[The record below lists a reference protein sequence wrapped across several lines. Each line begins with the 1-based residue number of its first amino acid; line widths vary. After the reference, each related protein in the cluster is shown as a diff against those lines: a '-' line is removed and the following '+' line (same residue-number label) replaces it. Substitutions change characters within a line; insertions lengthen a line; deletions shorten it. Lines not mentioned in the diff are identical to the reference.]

1 MGASTS
7 IVPGGA
13 GLIGDGDTESTG
25 RPQWMTTGTPDE
37 QSTTRLVVALRTCS
51 ITPSGYLLR
60 WPFPNRARCS
70 CWRFWR
76 RIRRVKRRHEHQGR
90 TE

>member
-1 MGASTS
+1 MLMGAITS

-13 GLIGDGDTESTG
+13 GLTGGGDTESTS
-25 RPQWMTTGTPDE
+25 RPQWRMTGTPDE

-60 WPFPNRARCS
+60 RAFVNRRL
-70 CWRFWR
+70 
-76 RIRRVKRRHEHQGR
+76 EHSGIPSGMS
-90 TE
+90 E